1 MGTRIMWYKLAHVC
15 QRWRNLIFGSAS
27 YLGLCLVCTKGTP
40 VANMLAHS
48 PPFPIIID
56 YPDKNSDITAEDE
69 EGIML
74 ALEQRGRVRR
84 IRFVDMPVLKLQ
96 KFIMAM
102 NEDYPML
109 ESLIISPSEDEVTAL
124 MFPGTLQA
132 PHLLQL
138 TLIGFV
144 IPIGSRLLTTA
155 VGIVTLSLSMNDP
168 STHFQLQWIT
178 FMPQLETLTIAFNFP
193 VPNRDVERH
202 FMRTPI
208 TTYVTLP
215 NLRMFIFRGVSAY
228 LEAVVRRITTP
239 RLEKLGVEFFNQLT
253 FSVPHLIQFMNTTE
267 NLRFDSSEV
276 MFSGHDVH
284 LRVYREEDKAYVL
297 SISVFCWHLDWQ
309 VSFVAQFFNSRGQI
323 SPAVENL
330 SLYHEVHD
338 QSSEEH
344 NEIDRAEWHK
354 LLMSFN
360 NVKTLRIDGGLV
372 KELSRSLRP
381 DDEDLL
387 LEILPE
393 LQELTYS
400 ASDDTGDTF
409 TPFIDARQSAG
420 RPVNLVGP
428 SSSSVTPP
436 S

>member
-1 MGTRIMWYKLAHVC
+1 
-15 QRWRNLIFGSAS
+15 
-27 YLGLCLVCTKGTP
+27 
-40 VANMLAHS
+40 MLAHS

-239 RLEKLGVEFFNQLT
+239 RLEKLGIEFFNQLT

-387 LEILPE
+387 SELLLE

-409 TPFIDARQSAG
+409 TH
-420 RPVNLVGP
+420 
-428 SSSSVTPP
+428 SSMPAKAQAAP
-436 S
+436 

>member
-1 MGTRIMWYKLAHVC
+1 
-15 QRWRNLIFGSAS
+15 
-27 YLGLCLVCTKGTP
+27 
-40 VANMLAHS
+40 
-48 PPFPIIID
+48 
-56 YPDKNSDITAEDE
+56 
-69 EGIML
+69 
-74 ALEQRGRVRR
+74 
-84 IRFVDMPVLKLQ
+84 
-96 KFIMAM
+96 
-102 NEDYPML
+102 
-109 ESLIISPSEDEVTAL
+109 
-124 MFPGTLQA
+124 
-132 PHLLQL
+132 
-138 TLIGFV
+138 
-144 IPIGSRLLTTA
+144 
-155 VGIVTLSLSMNDP
+155 MNDP

-239 RLEKLGVEFFNQLT
+239 RLEKLGIEFFNQLT

-309 VSFVAQFFNSRGQI
+309 VSFMAQIFNSRGQI

-387 LEILPE
+387 SELLPE

-400 ASDDTGDTF
+400 ASDDTGVTF